1 MCHVSAHGVDEHMI
15 NKCTLLLGGG
25 VGGQLL
31 EPYSSPLLLSFLVLL
46 TLTDLF
52 RTVVELDPS
61 VHLGGPASR

>member
-1 MCHVSAHGVDEHMI
+1 MYIIIGGGGGGGGGGAIVGTVLLSPV
-15 NKCTLLLGGG
+15 TLLSGIAT
-25 VGGQLL
+25 
-31 EPYSSPLLLSFLVLL
+31 